1 MLRKDRFK
9 GILGLWIIEKA
20 SGIPIYAL
28 DLGKPTEVDSVLFGG
43 ALVAIRGLMTDLKI
57 GELNSFQTNQS
68 NLIILSSDDIFSVL
82 ALEKDINVDFWYST
96 LYKVQQIVEQHY
108 QEFKEKQFILDTTVF
123 DNINP
128 ILHQVVLEDME
139 LFDHRQDESV
149 IYSRS
154 ESISVRKDDDFKIGD
169 LDFLFE
175 YFPHDLGKVLYTLL
189 MNEPIIIIG
198 DIKDLVEKV
207 IASIDLLT
215 PLRELKK
222 EYAIKYIDPMN
233 KDLIICSSQVK
244 FTKKYKDL
252 TKVDVNKRKISADIK
267 DISSMDD
274 FVYGIKI
281 MPKESQARAI
291 REYVEKILS
300 KITELKVLC
309 QQAEIS
315 SEKISRFRSDL
326 NSDELNIVISRVREE
341 SPQFS
346 EKLFHFAR
354 SLT

>member
-1 MLRKDRFK
+1 MEGTDQLK

-20 SGIPIYAL
+20 SGIPICAV

-43 ALVAIRGLMTDLKI
+43 ALVAIRGLMRDLKI

-68 NLIILSSDDIFSVL
+68 NLIILSSDNTFSVL
-82 ALEKDINVDFWYST
+82 AVEKDIDVDFWYST

-108 QEFKEKQFILDTTVF
+108 LQYKEKLLIVDTSMF
-123 DNINP
+123 DTINP
-128 ILHQVVLEDME
+128 LLHQVILEDME
-139 LFDHRQDESV
+139 LFNQKQHEAG

-154 ESISVRKDDDFKIGD
+154 ESISVKKNDDFKTGD

-175 YFPHDLGKVLYTLL
+175 YFPHDLGKVLYTIL
-189 MNEPIIIIG
+189 MNEPVIIVG
-198 DIKDLVEKV
+198 DAKDLVDKV

-215 PLRELKK
+215 PHRKLKK
-222 EYAIKYIDPMN
+222 EYALTYVDPLQ
-233 KDLIICSSQVK
+233 KDLIICSSQAK

-252 TKVDVNKRKISADIK
+252 TKIDVNKRKISADIK
-267 DISSMDD
+267 DTSSVDD
-274 FVYGIKI
+274 LLYGIKI
-281 MPKESQARAI
+281 IPKESQNRVI
-291 REYVEKILS
+291 REYLEKLQS
-300 KITELKVLC
+300 KISELKDLC
-309 QQAEIS
+309 YQDEIS
-315 SEKISRFRSDL
+315 KDEISRFRTDL

-354 SLT
+354 SIT